1 MLFVVSSDSLVARS
15 STPTVDPAINLP
27 TSPICFNIVKSETES
42 TQLDEKHRE
51 KRQRVIAEL
60 IQTEIDYVNC
70 LVLCLKTF
78 SNRTKLCPQA
88 LDLEILFGNADQVVE
103 LSQRLLRL
111 IEQNVDTK
119 LFEMQCVGA

>member
-1 MLFVVSSDSLVARS
+1 MIFVVSSDSLVTRS
-15 STPTVDPAINLP
+15 STPTVDPAMNLP
-27 TSPICFNIVKSETES
+27 ISPICFNIVKSETGS

-60 IQTEIDYVNC
+60 IQTESDYVNC

-78 SNRTKLCPQA
+78 SSRTKLCPQA

-103 LSQRLLRL
+103 LSQQLLVL
-111 IEQNVDTK
+111 IEQNVETK
-119 LFEMQCVGA
+119 PFEKQCVGM